1 MEHGE
6 KRLDPF
12 LYKEGE
18 LFCESVPLR
27 AIAEAVGTPAYV
39 YSASAIEAR
48 YREFDDAL
56 SAIPHLVCYSV
67 KANGNLALLEALS
80 ALGSGFDIV
89 SGGELF
95 RVMRAGGNPA
105 KVVFSGVGKTA
116 EEIAEALRAGI
127 LMINVESAAELEVV
141 ERSARELGVR
151 APISLRVNPDVDPR
165 THPYIATGL
174 RDSKFGLPIADARA
188 GYRRASRSPNLE
200 IVGVSCHIGSQ
211 LTTLDPF
218 EDALKRILRLVAD
231 LEGEGIKLG
240 YLDMGGGLGIRY
252 KDEDP
257 PPPARYAAALAAL
270 VKPARVTLVIEP
282 GRAIVGNAGVMLT
295 RVLYRKN
302 SSGRD
307 FIVVDG
313 GMNDLVRPTLYGAY
327 QEILTVRT
335 PAPERVKVDVVGPV
349 CESGDFLARERELPP
364 LCEGDLLAVLG
375 AGAYGFSM
383 ASNYNARRRPA
394 EVMVQGES
402 FRVVRQRETYL
413 DLVRGESPLSSER
426 RGNE

>member
-1 MEHGE
+1 
-6 KRLDPF
+6 LDPF

-89 SGGELF
+89 SGGELY

-116 EEIAEALRAGI
+116 EEITEALRAGI
-127 LMINVESAAELEVV
+127 MMINVESAAELEVV
-141 ERSARELGVR
+141 ERSARELGLR

-188 GYRRASRSPNLE
+188 SYRRASRSPHLE

-211 LTTLDPF
+211 LTTLEPF
-218 EDALKRILRLVAD
+218 EDALRRILRLVAD
-231 LEGEGIKLG
+231 LEGEGIRLG

-270 VKPARVTLVIEP
+270 VEPARVTLVIEP

-302 SSGRD
+302 SSGKD

-335 PAPERVKVDVVGPV
+335 PALERIKVDVVGPV

-394 EVMVQGES
+394 EVMVQGGT
-402 FRVVRQRETYL
+402 FKVVRERETYL
-413 DLVRGESPLSSER
+413 DLVRGESPLNFAG
-426 RGNE
+426 RGKE

>member
-1 MEHGE
+1 M
-6 KRLDPF
+6 DPF
-12 LYKEGE
+12 LYKDGE
-18 LFCESVPLR
+18 LFCESVPLGT
-27 AIAEAVGTPAYV
+27 IAEAVGTPAYV

-48 YREFDDAL
+48 YCEFDDAL
-56 SAIPHLVCYSV
+56 SGIPHLVCYSV

-89 SGGELF
+89 SGGELY
-95 RVMRAGGNPA
+95 RVMLAGGNPA

-116 EEIAEALRAGI
+116 EEVAEALRAGI
-127 LMINVESAAELEVV
+127 MMINVESAAELEAV

-174 RDSKFGLPIADARA
+174 RDSKFGLPITDALD
-188 GYRRASRSPNLE
+188 GYRRASRSPHLE

-218 EDALKRILRLVAD
+218 ENALKRILRLVAD
-231 LEGEGIKLG
+231 LDAEGIKLG

-252 KDEDP
+252 KDEEP
-257 PPPARYAAALAAL
+257 PPPGRYAAALAAL
-270 VKPARVTLVIEP
+270 VKPAGVTLVIEP

-302 SSGRD
+302 SSGKE
-307 FIVVDG
+307 FIIVDG

-327 QEILTVRT
+327 QQILTVRT

-394 EVMVQGES
+394 EVMVRGES
-402 FRVVRQRETYL
+402 FRVVRERETYL
-413 DLVRGESPLSSER
+413 DLVRGENPW
-426 RGNE
+426 RGRE